1 MRHADCIDVATLSA
15 YISYARHMVQPQ
27 LSDTA
32 ADDLVNAYVDL
43 RSRGMGRKVRQA
55 AEGWAER

>member
-1 MRHADCIDVATLSA
+1 VATLSA

-43 RSRGMGRKVRQA
+43 RSRGMGRKVREGQA
-55 AEGWAER
+55 HTCSGLREAL